1 MAENDEEEK
10 VEPEKQGGGGKGVI
24 VVALVCLIIGAIGG
38 FFGAGVVNGGSSE
51 GGTSPN
57 GETTITDLGEFTVN
71 LRNSAGGRVLQMN
84 LSVETNVD
92 LSLKITERTA
102 EIRDSIL
109 MLSSNYT
116 IAQLDGMDNR
126 KDFQDAIETRVDT
139 ILGEDQVERIYFTN
153 FVVE

>member
-10 VEPEKQGGGGKGVI
+10 VEPEKSGGGGKGI
-24 VVALVCLIIGAIGG
+24 IIVALVCLIIGAVGG
-38 FFGAGVVNGGSSE
+38 FFGAGLVNGSSSE
-51 GGTSPN
+51 AGVDPN

-84 LSVETNVD
+84 LSVETKLD
-92 LSLKITERTA
+92 LSLKFEERKA
-102 EIRDSIL
+102 EIRDAIL